1 MFQKDSETYAGREN
15 NESMD
20 KFLRGTVTDA
30 LTMSTPCFLGGTTG
44 VVFVEGEQWRDQ
56 RRFTLHVLRDFGMGK
71 GIMQE
76 QVGKLPLYCFRGEI
90 SSTVRG

>member
-20 KFLRGTVTDA
+20 KFLR
-30 LTMSTPCFLGGTTG
+30 GGTTG

-76 QVGKLPLYCFRGEI
+76 Q
-90 SSTVRG
+90 